1 MEEGGE
7 TMRIGDF
14 ARIGNVSLRTLRFY
28 GQAGLLL
35 PAHTNPQ
42 NGYRH
47 YDPRQLAQL
56 HEIQLFK
63 EMGLS
68 LAEVGRLLA
77 RRLTH
82 RELREIFCERR
93 AALVNKMH
101 DDSARLARLDAR
113 LRALAGGQNGAS
125 PEVRLRQTRPAW
137 VISLREKIHRYE
149 EAEEM
154 FEEVE
159 RRAGPA
165 RVTGER
171 AALWHSCANEG
182 PAIDCEVLRFL
193 KQPVSMRGA
202 LRTFQLPAVTVASV
216 VHFGDD
222 QTIEDSYRTL
232 AAWLTSSEYCLCGPK
247 REIYWV
253 EPRRGSEAE
262 ALTEIQFPVVQTRA
276 AKRAEK
282 IRAA

>member
-1 MEEGGE
+1 
-7 TMRIGDF
+7 MRIGDF

-28 GQAGLLL
+28 GQAGLLK
-35 PAHTNPQ
+35 PAHINPE

-47 YDPRQLAQL
+47 YDPRQLARL

-68 LAEVGRLLA
+68 LAEIRGLLA
-77 RRLTH
+77 RRLNAG
-82 RELREIFCERR
+82 ELREIFCERR
-93 AALVNKMH
+93 AVLINKMH

-113 LRALAGGQNGAS
+113 LHALAGRQNGAW
-125 PEVRLRQTRPAW
+125 PEVRLRQTQPAW
-137 VISLREKIHRYE
+137 VVSLREKIHRYE
-149 EAEEM
+149 EAEDM

-182 PAIDCEVLRFL
+182 PSIDCEVLRFL

-202 LRTFQLPAVTVASV
+202 LRTFQLAAATVASV
-216 VHFGDD
+216 VHFGGD
-222 QTIEDSYRTL
+222 QTIENSYRAL
-232 AAWLTSSEYCLCGPK
+232 AAWLASSEFRLSGPK

-262 ALTEIQFPVVQTRA
+262 ALTEIQFPVVQARA
-276 AKRAEK
+276 AKHAEK
-282 IRAA
+282 FRAA